1 MEILLLSGFLGS
13 GKTTVLLELLKK
25 ITTGDRK
32 IAVVENEIGQ
42 IGVDGKYLKHCGV
55 EVQEL
60 LGGCI
65 CCTLSADI
73 VHTLNYLKDNHRPE
87 LIIIEATGAAR
98 PGDVVDVIESNIQ
111 GVKEIKTLSVVDGYR
126 YKLLIQMM
134 KPLIEAQLSA
144 SDIVAINKIDE
155 IGEDDMEFIKND
167 IYRINQEAKVLC
179 ISAENQVNMVKL
191 AREI

>member
-13 GKTTVLLELLKK
+13 GKTTVLLELLNEIAARDIKV
-25 ITTGDRK
+25 
-32 IAVVENEIGQ
+32 AVVENEIGQ

-65 CCTLSADI
+65 CCTLSTDI
-73 VHTLNYLKDNHRPE
+73 VYTLNYLKDNHKPD
-87 LIIIEATGAAR
+87 LTIIEATGAAR
-98 PGDVVDVIESNIQ
+98 PKDVVKVIESNIE
-111 GVKEIKTLSVVDGYR
+111 GIKNIKTLSVVDGYR
-126 YKLLIQMM
+126 YRLLVQMM

-144 SDIVAINKIDE
+144 SNIVAVNKIDE
-155 IGEDDMEFIKND
+155 IDDMEIEYIKKD
-167 IYRINQEAKVLC
+167 VSRINPEVKLVC
-179 ISAENQVNMVKL
+179 VSAENKVNMEVL